1 MLLCATV
8 AGGNY
13 CNNNNNNND
22 NNNNNNNNGEVDERL
37 VGVKGGKMQNAVLS
51 HSLNIARSFKVLIE
65 SLAAEL
71 YKDGT
76 LNIYFN

>member
-1 MLLCATV
+1 MLLYATV

-13 CNNNNNNND
+13 CNNNNDN

-37 VGVKGGKMQNAVLS
+37 VKGGKMQNAVLS

-65 SLAAEL
+65 SLATEL